1 MSLSSFESF
10 KSVFKR
16 FPRDTAYVL
25 FYQKISQNSEN
36 MENTAENKQENS
48 IVAEASPIQPV
59 IPKLNGEVKLN
70 VENDNVK
77 FMREKERNSSA
88 ATSKSS
94 NR

>member
-1 MSLSSFESF
+1 
-10 KSVFKR
+10 
-16 FPRDTAYVL
+16 
-25 FYQKISQNSEN
+25 
-36 MENTAENKQENS
+36 MENTAEKEENKQENS
-48 IVAEASPIQPV
+48 IMAASPIQPV
-59 IPKLNGEVKLN
+59 IPKLNSEVKLN

>member
-25 FYQKISQNSEN
+25 FYQKIQLQ
-36 MENTAENKQENS
+36 TC
-48 IVAEASPIQPV
+48 ASALISAVDQP
-59 IPKLNGEVKLN
+59 PLLTKLNGEVKLN

-77 FMREKERNSSA
+77 FMREKERSNSSTA
-88 ATSKSS
+88 S
-94 NR
+94 R